1 MFILP
6 TDLDEEGVTGATDR
20 VRGFVSARGGEIH
33 SVDLWGRRRLSYP
46 IDRRS
51 EGAYHVARFSMAP
64 DQTADL
70 DRILR
75 LNEQILRHIII
86 SVD

>member
-6 TDLDEEGVTGATDR
+6 SDLDEEGMTGATDR
-20 VRGFVSARGGEIH
+20 VRTFVTARGGEIH
-33 SVDLWGRRRLSYP
+33 SVDLWGRRRLAYP
-46 IDRRS
+46 IDRRVD
-51 EGAYHVARFSMAP
+51 GAYHVARFRMAP
-64 DQTADL
+64 DQTLDL
-70 DRILR
+70 DRVLR